1 MLGKLVR
8 DRRTVASSITTNEK
22 RVDQIVENE
31 KIQNVIFKLSSKQK
45 QRTQKESTA
54 SLILKDQ
61 TQCKTEMLKT
71 AYQKA
76 ARTLKAT
83 KHKVTNKKKYKQ
95 QWSPLHRNNQLE
107 SGKIIQYRDK
117 MDKFSKMRHIFSKM
131 LQIMVLLKNDH
142 LAEENEKTEY
152 CHCAVF
158 FKERLNF
165 KTLAFSCNNSKQ

>member
-61 TQCKTEMLKT
+61 TQ
-71 AYQKA
+71 
-76 ARTLKAT
+76 R
-83 KHKVTNKKKYKQ
+83 
-95 QWSPLHRNNQLE
+95 
-107 SGKIIQYRDK
+107 
-117 MDKFSKMRHIFSKM
+117 
-131 LQIMVLLKNDH
+131 
-142 LAEENEKTEY
+142 
-152 CHCAVF
+152 
-158 FKERLNF
+158 
-165 KTLAFSCNNSKQ
+165 